1 MFLLKNKIMNTGKEK
16 IPEHIQKQM
25 MECVMKYSMEEKLS
39 MFDAWKAKGCPSVE
53 KVNKMIW

>member
-1 MFLLKNKIMNTGKEK
+1 MNTSNEK

-25 MECVMKYSMEEKLS
+25 MECVMRYSMEEQLS
-39 MFDAWKAKGCPSVE
+39 MFDAWKAKGCPNVE